1 VLILSLQVL
10 FVLNMAVLER
20 IRSIFRPLPE
30 PEIIIPAP
38 LMNYGIR
45 PLTTK
50 HLDDVVKLNHRCF
63 LKGESYSRN
72 TFNYL
77 LKNPQTLAYQVVTP
91 TELIIG
97 FIVITVGEDRVGHIT
112 TIGVAPEHRKRGIA
126 KKLLI
131 FAETSLTKRG
141 VGTVHLEVRVS
152 NTGAQ
157 KLYQSLDYF
166 ITQRFENYYN
176 NSEDGFVMVKSLY

>member
-1 VLILSLQVL
+1 
-10 FVLNMAVLER
+10 MAVLER

-50 HLDDVVKLNHRCF
+50 HLEEVVKLNHRCF
-63 LKGESYSRN
+63 LKDESYSRD
-72 TFNYL
+72 TFKYL
-77 LKNPQTLAYQVVTP
+77 LKNPRTLSYQVVTP

-97 FIVITVGEDRVGHIT
+97 FIVITVGEDRVAHIT

-131 FAETSLTKRG
+131 FTEKSLIKRG
-141 VGTVHLEVRVS
+141 IGTVHLEVRVS
-152 NTGAQ
+152 NVAAQ
-157 KLYQSLDYF
+157 ELYQTLDYF
-166 ITQRFENYYN
+166 ITQRFENYYKN
-176 NSEDGFVMVKSLY
+176 DEDGFVMVKSLR